1 MQPAQ
6 LRASSFADYPSE
18 ARKLAGDRLALLQE
32 LPLVLVPILLRELIA
47 YDWKLPAERRE
58 LQKQFTFLSGLSAVQ
73 RAKTLEGLRALPLSA
88 DLDAVDWVNNPSA
101 FMEQLTAWLWSTH
114 QMDRFRAVADTY
126 ASAVNESVPDPVPSM
141 GRLGIVVIGAGVKDT
156 AEPLFRKLRP
166 SGVHLTRVKPEGGFA
181 TLLAEGA
188 RRVGGPRVQSSK
200 GAVTESGFLHWYVDG
215 GAPPRIP
222 GMTQVSYARLEPSR
236 AMLLEQIQKAIGS
249 GAMGPEGLRSLL
261 ARMKPSDVGL
271 SSAGDD
277 AVLDHFQLSLLTEG
291 AGTQI
296 FATTFVQWT
305 ARECVRRAHP
315 ETLIVRYAPRQQA
328 QTMNTMLS
336 GAKVVGT
343 DAAGSLVDADM
354 GAYYTWLNLRRLTGT
369 DQLRFLVWF
378 EGHREAVVI
387 GPELPHGTT
396 SDSILDMQ
404 QVLALLG

>member
-1 MQPAQ
+1 
-6 LRASSFADYPSE
+6 
-18 ARKLAGDRLALLQE
+18 
-32 LPLVLVPILLRELIA
+32 
-47 YDWKLPAERRE
+47 
-58 LQKQFTFLSGLSAVQ
+58 
-73 RAKTLEGLRALPLSA
+73 
-88 DLDAVDWVNNPSA
+88 
-101 FMEQLTAWLWSTH
+101 
-114 QMDRFRAVADTY
+114 MDRFRAVADTY
-126 ASAVNESVPDPVPSM
+126 TSAVNESVPDRPPSM
-141 GRLGIVVIGAGVKDT
+141 GRLGIVVVGAGVKDT
-156 AEPLFRKLRP
+156 AAPLFRKLRP
-166 SGVHLTRVKPEGGFA
+166 SGVHLTRVKPEGGIA

-188 RRVGGPRVQSSK
+188 RRASGSRGQSSK
-200 GAVTESGFLHWYVDG
+200 GALMESGFLHWYVEG
-215 GAPPRIP
+215 GAAPPIP
-222 GMTQVSYARLEPSR
+222 GMTQVSYARLEASR
-236 AMLLEQIQKAIGS
+236 AMLLERIQKAIGS

-296 FATTFVQWT
+296 FATTFVQWA

-336 GAKVVGT
+336 GAKVVGI

-354 GAYYTWLNLRRLTGT
+354 GAYYTWLNLRRLTGA

-378 EGHREAVVI
+378 EGHNEAVVI
-387 GPELPHGTT
+387 GPGLPHGTT
-396 SDSILDMQ
+396 SDSTLDMQ